1 MTANPRQRILAA
13 LIDVGFML
21 AWAALVTLVL
31 VIAALVGG
39 PNRFG
44 PLGYNL
50 FSMALVV
57 VPVTI
62 ALTVLEAGRY
72 EATPGKH
79 RVGLRVRR
87 DPSGDRV
94 SWGRSLARNLLKF
107 GLPWALAQ
115 FAGLAVI
122 TAPGPDAA
130 LGVLFAF
137 LVPAAYLVSLFLGG
151 GQTIYDWLTG
161 TKVISIAAGRRFAPP
176 VNDQP
181 EEQSG
186 GGHPEESLPSA

>member
-1 MTANPRQRILAA
+1 
-13 LIDVGFML
+13 ML
-21 AWAALVTLVL
+21 AWAALVTVAL
-31 VIAALVGG
+31 VIASLVWGSTRWG
-39 PNRFG
+39 PF
-44 PLGYNL
+44 GYNL

-62 ALTVLEAGRY
+62 ALTALEAGKY

-79 RVGLRVRR
+79 RVGLRVRC
-87 DPSGDRV
+87 DPSGNRV
-94 SWGRSLARNLLKF
+94 GWGRSLARNLLKL

-115 FAGLAVI
+115 SAGLAVI

-137 LVPAAYLVSLFLGG
+137 LVPAAYLASLFLGG

-161 TKVISIAAGRRFAPP
+161 TTVISVAAGRRFAVP
-176 VNDQP
+176 VDEQLD
-181 EEQSG
+181 EQSDG
-186 GGHPEESLPSA
+186 DQPEESLPSA